1 MNTTFILHVN
11 NWYWG
16 ETHTIISEDGKGVV
30 DVQFDNTMPNV
41 AFIKGLSVFVG
52 ERKKGLGTRLMHHAH
67 EEGRAMGKEF
77 AQLCANKEQNWL
89 VDWYKELG
97 YKILYSDEH
106 EYTMIK
112 SL

>member
-16 ETHTIISEDGKGVV
+16 ETHTIISEDGKGKI

-41 AFIKGLSVFVG
+41 SFITGLSVFVD

-77 AQLCANKEQNWL
+77 AQLRANKEQNGL
-89 VDWYKELG
+89 LLG
-97 YKILYSDEH
+97 IKIWG
-106 EYTMIK
+106 IK
-112 SL
+112 YFIPMNMNIQ

>member
-1 MNTTFILHVN
+1 MKTPFIIHVN

-16 ETHTIISEDGKGVV
+16 ETHTIISEDGKGKI

-41 AFIKGLSVFVG
+41 AFITGLSVFVD

-67 EEGRAMGKEF
+67 EEGREMGKEF
-77 AQLCANKEQNWL
+77 AQLRANKEQKLL
-89 VDWYKELG
+89 VAWYKDLG
-97 YKILYSDEH
+97 YKVLYSDEH

-112 SL
+112 IL